1 MKYKIVKNTDLFC
14 KIREH
19 LVILEEACKQ
29 CKNIIF
35 KKSRVAHP
43 CQRNIFLK
51 EAIQN
56 TRNILIKKVGSPTL
70 VRLVM
75 YRKLIEIGYR
85 LKKLTMS
92 VGKYGYCL
100 NVCSTSLQHWCYYRA
115 TSTPA
120 PRSIRLSPSPPTLSF
135 TKEAIKM
142 SKKLRN
148 EKSRVAHP
156 RQRKKCANLYLKKAG
171 SHPVASL
178 KFCTIKINHRHK
190 KQKMSD
196 GEYGYSIGPSPPGSA
211 LAWCC
216 QTPPATRLTR
226 PPPCTSAPPVSRST

>member
-56 TRNILIKKVGSPTL
+56 SRNILIKKVGSPTL

-75 YRKLIEIGYR
+75 YKKLIEIGYR
-85 LKKLTMS
+85 LQKLTMS
-92 VGKYGYCL
+92 VG
-100 NVCSTSLQHWCYYRA
+100 
-115 TSTPA
+115 
-120 PRSIRLSPSPPTLSF
+120 
-135 TKEAIKM
+135 
-142 SKKLRN
+142 
-148 EKSRVAHP
+148 
-156 RQRKKCANLYLKKAG
+156 
-171 SHPVASL
+171 
-178 KFCTIKINHRHK
+178 
-190 KQKMSD
+190 
-196 GEYGYSIGPSPPGSA
+196 EYGYSLSNCSHSHCG
-211 LAWCC
+211 
-216 QTPPATRLTR
+216 RR
-226 PPPCTSAPPVSRST
+226 K

>member
-56 TRNILIKKVGSPTL
+56 SRIILIKKVGSPTL

-75 YRKLIEIGYR
+75 YKKLIEIGYR
-85 LKKLTMS
+85 LQKLTMS
-92 VGKYGYCL
+92 VGEYGYCL
-100 NVCSTSLQHWCYYRA
+100 NVCSTALQHWCYYRA

-120 PRSIRLSPSPPTLSF
+120 PRLIRPSSSPPPLSF
-135 TKEAIKM
+135 TKEAIK
-142 SKKLRN
+142 KNAKFRN
-148 EKSRVAHP
+148 VKSRVAHP
-156 RQRKKCANLYLKKAG
+156 RQRKKMCKSLSKK
-171 SHPVASL
+171 SRVAPS
-178 KFCTIKINHRHK
+178 CIVKIVYN
-190 KQKMSD
+190 
-196 GEYGYSIGPSPPGSA
+196 
-211 LAWCC
+211 
-216 QTPPATRLTR
+216 
-226 PPPCTSAPPVSRST
+226 